1 MGIMRTKSVEQSI
14 RDTEEPEFQLRKA
27 LGPLDLTLFG
37 IGVIIGTGL
46 FVLTGEAAAGY
57 AGPAVALS
65 YVVGGI
71 VCALAALCYAEFA
84 STVPVAGSAY
94 TFSYATLG
102 EFVAWLIG
110 WDLILEF
117 TLGAATVAKGWSG
130 YLVSVFDIVGI
141 KLLTSLY
148 ASPES
153 GVSHDWIALIVVAL
167 VTTILVIG
175 IRLSSQFNAV
185 ITTIKILVTLCI
197 IGFGIFFIKTSNLT
211 PFIPPPKSGGGA
223 PSVSPAEPFGD
234 RHHIRRAR
242 HLHGGGGAGFL
253 RLYRF
258 RHRGHHLR
266 GGAQS
271 PESPAHRHSGRPG
284 DLHGSLHPGLH
295 RLYGARA
302 LPGAGYRGPGGYGPR
317 SDTFP
322 GSAADRL
329 FGDPHRAYGGGD
341 DPGARP
347 EPGGLRDELGQ
358 SAAALVLTG
367 PSHLPHAVPD
377 HDNNRYSLGVTRGLP
392 PAGNARRARE
402 HRDAR
407 RLRVGLHRGH
417 GSPADAARP
426 PTGVQGTRLS
436 RSAYPLRHRVR
447 LPHGLSDHRHLVEV
461 LRLDGDRARDLLR

>member
-1 MGIMRTKSVEQSI
+1 
-14 RDTEEPEFQLRKA
+14 
-27 LGPLDLTLFG
+27 
-37 IGVIIGTGL
+37 
-46 FVLTGEAAAGY
+46 
-57 AGPAVALS
+57 
-65 YVVGGI
+65 
-71 VCALAALCYAEFA
+71 
-84 STVPVAGSAY
+84 VPVAGSAY

-102 EFVAWLIG
+102 EFAAWLIG

-130 YLVSVFDIVGI
+130 YLVSVFEIGGI
-141 KLLTSLY
+141 KLPTSLY

-185 ITTIKILVTLCI
+185 ITTIKILVTLFI
-197 IGFGIFFIKTSNLT
+197 IGFGIFFIKASNLT

-242 HLHGGGGAGFL
+242 HLHGGGAGFL
-253 RLYRF
+253 RLHRF

-271 PESPAHRHSGRPG
+271 PERSAHRHSGLPG

-302 LPGAGYRGPGGYGPR
+302 LPDAGYRGPGGYGPR

-329 FGDPHRAYGGGD
+329 FGDPHRAY
-341 DPGARP
+341 RWW
-347 EPGGLRDELGQ
+347 
-358 SAAALVLTG
+358 
-367 PSHLPHAVPD
+367 
-377 HDNNRYSLGVTRGLP
+377 
-392 PAGNARRARE
+392 
-402 HRDAR
+402 
-407 RLRVGLHRGH
+407 
-417 GSPADAARP
+417 
-426 PTGVQGTRLS
+426 
-436 RSAYPLRHRVR
+436 
-447 LPHGLSDHRHLVEV
+447 
-461 LRLDGDRARDLLR
+461 

>member
-1 MGIMRTKSVEQSI
+1 MGIMRTKSIEQSI
-14 RDTEEPEFQLRKA
+14 RDTEDPEFQLRKA

-71 VCALAALCYAEFA
+71 VCALAALCYADFA

-110 WDLILEF
+110 WDLILGF

-130 YLVSVFDIVGI
+130 YLVSVFEIGGI
-141 KLLTSLY
+141 KLPTSLY

-153 GVSHDWIALIVVAL
+153 GVSHDWIALIAVAL

-185 ITTIKILVTLCI
+185 ITTIKILVTLFI
-197 IGFGIFFIKTSNLT
+197 IGFGIFFIKASNLT

-223 PSVSPAEPFGD
+223 PSVSPAEPFED

-242 HLHGGGGAGFL
+242 HLHGGGAGCL
-253 RLYRF
+253 RLHRF

-271 PESPAHRHSGRPG
+271 PERSAHRHSGLPG

-295 RLYGARA
+295 RL
-302 LPGAGYRGPGGYGPR
+302 YGPR

-347 EPGGLRDELGQ
+347 EPGGLRDEPGQ
-358 SAAALVLTG
+358 SAAALVLAS
-367 PSHLPHAVPD
+367 PSYLPHAAQD
-377 HDNNRYSLGVTRGLP
+377 HDHNRRRRGAARVLP
-392 PAGNARRARE
+392 PAGDARGARE
-402 HRDAR
+402 HRDPR
-407 RLRVGLHRGH
+407 RLRVSLHRGH
-417 GSPADAARP
+417 RSSADAARP
-426 PTGVQGTRLS
+426 PAGVQGTRLP
-436 RSAYPLRHRVR
+436 RGAYPRRPLMP
-447 LPHGLSDHRHLVEV
+447 LPHGLSDHRHMVEV
-461 LRLDGDRARDLLR
+461 LCLDGDRARDLLRLQQEP